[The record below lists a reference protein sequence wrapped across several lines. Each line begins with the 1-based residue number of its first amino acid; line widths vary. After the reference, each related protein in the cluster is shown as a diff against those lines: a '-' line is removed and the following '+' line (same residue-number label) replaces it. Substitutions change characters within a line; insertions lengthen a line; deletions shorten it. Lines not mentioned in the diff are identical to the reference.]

1 MEMAPQPHQQPI
13 LNIIGEKV
21 ALGPVRR
28 DCVPLYLKWIND
40 ADVART
46 LNADFSPV
54 TLEARQDSYE
64 RWSKSDGTSQNFN
77 TYERATM
84 RPIGMTWLL
93 NIDLLHRT
101 ASFGIV
107 IGEKE
112 CWGKGYGT
120 EATALT
126 LDYAFIGLGLHNIML
141 TVSPYNERGVR
152 AYTRAGF
159 REFGRRREAW
169 RLGGQA
175 DDVIYMDC
183 LATEFKSPV
192 LHRLL
197 PPPPSAR

>member
-1 MEMAPQPHQQPI
+1 METVSQPQEQPI

-28 DCVPLYLKWIND
+28 DCLPLYLKWIND

-46 LNADFSPV
+46 LNADFTPV

-64 RWSKSDGTSQNFN
+64 GWSKSDGTSQSFN
-77 TYERATM
+77 VYEQATM
-84 RPIGMTWLL
+84 RPIGMAWLI

-126 LDYAFIGLGLHNIML
+126 LDYAFIGLDLHNVML

-159 REFGRRREAW
+159 REFGRRRESW
-169 RLGGQA
+169 RLGGQP

-183 LATEFKSPV
+183 LATEFRSPV

-197 PPPPSAR
+197 APPPSAR